1 MKKKDGWCAENDA
14 AFRAEQAELHQPK
27 GCPKCG
33 KYSGDDWS
41 QCEGDCPIPMSPHYR
56 SLDEKPCAKETVS
69 DDFISG
75 QWAAFDKV
83 LNWVNAQES
92 KTLTRKE
99 VYHSVMDMRPD
110 R

>member
-1 MKKKDGWCAENDA
+1 MA
-14 AFRAEQAELHQPK
+14 

-33 KYSGDDWS
+33 KTSGDDWS
-41 QCEGDCPIPMSPHYR
+41 QCEGDCPIPFSPHHKWH
-56 SLDEKPCAKETVS
+56 DEACEKKPVS

-99 VYHSVMDMRPD
+99 VFHSVMEMRPD